1 MAPKAQKRS
10 ASTAGSKGKEKGKT
24 SQSSTPHQSAG
35 HPDDIFPLVL
45 TSATQELFG
54 CRADEDVTEK
64 SPYKLLQKDD
74 IVLDM
79 RTRAAVSDFSPVK
92 QIVLDYPEEEMLLVF
107 DADFTH
113 GQSFYLVLTPEAKNR
128 ILKPPEIEATE
139 VFEAEVNKPPQPKH
153 WISLGSEKEI
163 GEDCLKETREKLK
176 LQLRVDRTFRMPLS
190 FSDHNS
196 ADAKDSHVQ
205 CAPYQDSRFSI
216 KKLQS
221 DRGTQAVPRLQSKS
235 CQTLRMVPKD
245 TFTQY
250 EPRVFS
256 VEELETILQDESLK
270 NCCATQTPRI
280 LHALQQEEIMNVF
293 IDDWKA
299 LGTGLE
305 AGDWSGQASD
315 SLVLHQAFADQRF
328 SKDKKISC
336 LNWHP
341 TIYGVV
347 AVALIKKKEKQSEE
361 PALSGPD
368 PALIIFYSFSDPS
381 NPQLLLECPDD
392 ILAFEFSPSNP
403 NIIVGGS
410 VNGQVVLWD
419 ISAHVTYLQAAH
431 PGSKKA
437 STNPDTFDLKDNKEN
452 TTPVARFCAI
462 SPVESRHKAQI
473 TDVQWLPQTFEV
485 TGMGVPV
492 ENTMKVS
499 VQVVSCSPDCTLRF
513 WDVRL
518 PNLLIHTP
526 SDRKQAVAQKTPVAT
541 CSVPETFKHLEKT
554 WKPLFRVLMAKINT
568 KGEYAPLKISFEHY
582 ICSTEKDPENK
593 WTEILPDYSQLRIPS
608 AEKLKPMEDVNTKL
622 FVGMENG
629 EIVYTDWK
637 LESDESGR
645 PHSAKPLLC
654 FNYHWRVNT
663 MQRSPF
669 FKDIILTTGGPT
681 FAIWKEGVVEGPLVA
696 SQYFEH
702 ECTAG
707 CWSLSRPAVF
717 FIGKE
722 DGSAEVWDLLKNT
735 SEPLQVHAHISN
747 SKITCMKPWTAS
759 AKQHFLA
766 LTDDLGVLRVFEI
779 PKTLYVPS
787 KHESLS
793 MKKYFELETESLKN
807 YLKGEDGCTKQN
819 KKMEEVKR
827 QMEPDKPATPPKDN
841 LETTEYSDNLMLEEN
856 LLKIRGMWSTAV
868 AR

>member
-1 MAPKAQKRS
+1 PELS
-10 ASTAGSKGKEKGKT
+10 PE
-24 SQSSTPHQSAG
+24 G

-163 GEDCLKETREKLK
+163 GEDCLKETREKALHNNTNICIITLGTQSSSLICLLTLLLALLSPCPHQLK

-341 TIYGVV
+341 TIYGKVQHFK
-347 AVALIKKKEKQSEE
+347 AISSEE

-368 PALIIFYSFSDPS
+368 PALIVFYSFSDPS

-392 ILAFEFSPSNP
+392 ILAFGFSPSNP

-419 ISAHVTYLQAAH
+419 ISAHVIYLQ
-431 PGSKKA
+431 
-437 STNPDTFDLKDNKEN
+437 DLKDNKEN

-485 TGMGVPV
+485 
-492 ENTMKVS
+492 
-499 VQVVSCSPDCTLRF
+499 
-513 WDVRL
+513 
-518 PNLLIHTP
+518 
-526 SDRKQAVAQKTPVAT
+526 QK
-541 CSVPETFKHLEKT
+541 K
-554 WKPLFRVLMAKINT
+554 
-568 KGEYAPLKISFEHY
+568 
-582 ICSTEKDPENK
+582 
-593 WTEILPDYSQLRIPS
+593 ILPDYSQLRIPS
-608 AEKLKPMEDVNTKL
+608 AEKLKPLEDVNTKL
-622 FVGMENG
+622 FVGMEVKHFTNPKFG
-629 EIVYTDWK
+629 NRPTTLATIFSYMSARK
-637 LESDESGR
+637 LWLHPPKFLYNQCFYLFQNQCTFFSQTHDRTLAIKRICIMCMFIPDESGR

-681 FAIWKEGVVEGPLVA
+681 FAIWKEGAVEGPLVA

-759 AKQHFLA
+759 GEKTFA
-766 LTDDLGVLRVFEI
+766 LLRRVCLI
-779 PKTLYVPS
+779 Y
-787 KHESLS
+787 SLS
-793 MKKYFELETESLKN
+793 GRFYTQTTIEKYFELETESLKN

-827 QMEPDKPATPPKDN
+827 QMVRYVFCPVQMGTLVQKSKFRSYGYTRLRGIPVK
-841 LETTEYSDNLMLEEN
+841 LN
-856 LLKIRGMWSTAV
+856 LLKSE
-868 AR
+868 

>member
-1 MAPKAQKRS
+1 KFPKQKKKKHK
-10 ASTAGSKGKEKGKT
+10 AGTTKEALDQRAVIKKKKT
-24 SQSSTPHQSAG
+24 TPELSPEG

-128 ILKPPEIEATE
+128 ILK
-139 VFEAEVNKPPQPKH
+139 V
-153 WISLGSEKEI
+153 SLQEKALHNNTNI
-163 GEDCLKETREKLK
+163 L
-176 LQLRVDRTFRMPLS
+176 DRTFRMPLS

-341 TIYGVV
+341 TIYGKVTPPHSLCV
-347 AVALIKKKEKQSEE
+347 
-361 PALSGPD
+361 
-368 PALIIFYSFSDPS
+368 
-381 NPQLLLECPDD
+381 LLL
-392 ILAFEFSPSNP
+392 
-403 NIIVGGS
+403 
-410 VNGQVVLWD
+410 
-419 ISAHVTYLQAAH
+419 
-431 PGSKKA
+431 
-437 STNPDTFDLKDNKEN
+437 
-452 TTPVARFCAI
+452 
-462 SPVESRHKAQI
+462 SRH
-473 TDVQWLPQTFEV
+473 
-485 TGMGVPV
+485 
-492 ENTMKVS
+492 
-499 VQVVSCSPDCTLRF
+499 
-513 WDVRL
+513 
-518 PNLLIHTP
+518 
-526 SDRKQAVAQKTPVAT
+526 
-541 CSVPETFKHLEKT
+541 
-554 WKPLFRVLMAKINT
+554 
-568 KGEYAPLKISFEHY
+568 
-582 ICSTEKDPENK
+582 
-593 WTEILPDYSQLRIPS
+593 
-608 AEKLKPMEDVNTKL
+608 
-622 FVGMENG
+622 
-629 EIVYTDWK
+629 
-637 LESDESGR
+637 
-645 PHSAKPLLC
+645 
-654 FNYHWRVNT
+654 
-663 MQRSPF
+663 
-669 FKDIILTTGGPT
+669 
-681 FAIWKEGVVEGPLVA
+681 
-696 SQYFEH
+696 
-702 ECTAG
+702 
-707 CWSLSRPAVF
+707 
-717 FIGKE
+717 
-722 DGSAEVWDLLKNT
+722 
-735 SEPLQVHAHISN
+735 
-747 SKITCMKPWTAS
+747 
-759 AKQHFLA
+759 
-766 LTDDLGVLRVFEI
+766 
-779 PKTLYVPS
+779 
-787 KHESLS
+787 
-793 MKKYFELETESLKN
+793 
-807 YLKGEDGCTKQN
+807 
-819 KKMEEVKR
+819 
-827 QMEPDKPATPPKDN
+827 
-841 LETTEYSDNLMLEEN
+841 
-856 LLKIRGMWSTAV
+856 
-868 AR
+868 